1 MLPIRF
7 LLTAMLLGA
16 SSLGGPTALAQAA
29 PSPVSVHVLDQ
40 QTGKPS
46 SDLAVILEKRQG
58 SDWVFVGQGRTDPDG
73 RLDSLYPAGKALAKA
88 DYRIT
93 FKTGEWFD
101 KRHMDTFYP
110 EVTVVIRADGSVPY
124 YHVPLLLSPFSYTT
138 YRGS

>member
-1 MLPIRF
+1 MSSIRF
-7 LLTAMLLGA
+7 LMTAMLLGA
-16 SSLGGPTALAQAA
+16 SSLAGPTAVAQHA
-29 PSPVSVHVLDQ
+29 PTPMSVHVLDQ

-46 SDLAVILEKRQG
+46 SDLAVVLEKRQG
-58 SDWVFVGQGRTDPDG
+58 DDWVFVGQGRTDADG
-73 RLDSLYPAGKALAKA
+73 RLDALYPVGKTLAKA

-101 KRHMDTFYP
+101 KRQIATFYP
-110 EVTVVIRADGSVPY
+110 EVTVVIRVDGSVPY